1 MDGVRR
7 WIRSSPK
14 GSRKSLVD
22 GLTRPRSRFVGTP
35 IEPDPNST
43 EAIANQLMDPVVAP
57 KEEDE
62 YQEYELVSL
71 RIKSGF

>member
-14 GSRKSLVD
+14 GSRVSPVD
-22 GLTRPRSRFVGTP
+22 GPTRPRSRFVGTTV
-35 IEPDPNST
+35 EPEPNST
-43 EAIANQLMDPVVAP
+43 EAIASQLMDPIVAP

-62 YQEYELVSL
+62 YQEYVHDSV
-71 RIKSGF
+71 